1 MEERHDNEQYFFDQA
16 TADALADLLEPL
28 GRACVLC
35 APALGIE
42 LKERGCDPVIL
53 DNDERF
59 NTLRGFRRW
68 DIHRPTRLVE
78 RFDVIFCDPPF
89 LNVSLSQLF
98 AAIRILAHFDLSQRV
113 VVTYLARRKTPLLAT
128 FAAVGLCET
137 GIRPANGTVR
147 KLERNEIEV
156 FANFDFRRPLPAF
169 VNSVFVKAAVDRVYN
184 VDEVICGRDEFRS

>member
-78 RFDVIFCDPPF
+78 RFDVIFCDPP
-89 LNVSLSQLF
+89 
-98 AAIRILAHFDLSQRV
+98 
-113 VVTYLARRKTPLLAT
+113 T
-128 FAAVGLCET
+128 FSNSKHNASYDWTRTSCSFSNGMTTLIT
-137 GIRPANGTVR
+137 GSSWCGVMADITFPAKV
-147 KLERNEIEV
+147 
-156 FANFDFRRPLPAF
+156 
-169 VNSVFVKAAVDRVYN
+169 
-184 VDEVICGRDEFRS
+184 